1 MTDPAKSR
9 SAREMFKR
17 SGNDYQMPF
26 NDVLNVVLAK
36 DAHEGPMA
44 TLPKREYD
52 EAWAQTLADSIEANG
67 FDDDAWPTF
76 VFWHEKLYAYAGN
89 HRTGALQMLA
99 AKGFDKIPNVKFT
112 ILDLKTRSPEDHW
125 VSLWNSNRQKN
136 LGVPDQ
142 AHVVA
147 EMMKFS
153 KDKAYVAK
161 RLAITVQTVDNML
174 EYQNL
179 LPSEVKQMVI
189 EEKVSASTALSAFR
203 EEGRDGESAK
213 KRLAEAFETAI
224 AEQAAKVAAKKVKKG
239 DEGKKAK
246 VTEKHL
252 KATRK
257 IVAIPDEYASLL
269 PPAPGNME
277 DMLNHFRDLTELSA
291 RALKVLKHV
300 AEDGVNQTISD
311 EADEVAFELESVLEY
326 GARKGYAKSEGP
338 IVETAAE

>member
-1 MTDPAKSR
+1 MDATNTKFR
-9 SAREMFKR
+9 SAREMYAR
-17 SGNDYQMPF
+17 SGNHYTMPF
-26 NDVLNVVLAK
+26 ADILNVILAK
-36 DAHEGPMA
+36 DATEGPMSE
-44 TLPKREYD
+44 LPKREYD
-52 EAWAQTLADSIEANG
+52 ETWAQTLADSIEANG

-76 VFWHEKLYAYAGN
+76 VFWQEKLYAYAGN
-89 HRTGALQMLA
+89 HRTGGLQILA
-99 AKGFDKIPNVKFT
+99 RKGFDKIPKIKFS
-112 ILDLKTRSPEDHW
+112 ILDLKTKSPEDHW

-179 LPSEVKQMVI
+179 LPEEIKEMVK
-189 EEKVSASTALSAFR
+189 EEKVSASTALATFR
-203 EEGRDGESAK
+203 EEDRDSEAAK
-213 KRLAEAFETAI
+213 KRLADAFETAI

-239 DEGKKAK
+239 EEGKKVK

-257 IVAIPDEYASLL
+257 TVSIPDEYASLL
-269 PPAPGNME
+269 PNNGHNVE
-277 DMLNHFRDLTELSA
+277 DLLSHLRDLAEVAA
-291 RALKVLKHV
+291 RALKVLKTE
-300 AEDGVNQTISD
+300 ASNGNMA
-311 EADEVAFELESVLEY
+311 ADEGAFEW
-326 GARKGYAKSEGP
+326 
-338 IVETAAE
+338 

>member
-1 MTDPAKSR
+1 MEASTNKFR
-9 SAREMFKR
+9 SARDMFKR
-17 SGNDYQMPF
+17 SGNHYTMPF
-26 NDVLNVVLAK
+26 ADIVNVILAK

-52 EAWAQTLADSIEANG
+52 VTWAQTLADSIEANG

-76 VFWHEKLYAYAGN
+76 VFHHEKLYAYSGN
-89 HRTGALQMLA
+89 HRTGALQILA
-99 AKGFDKIPNVKFT
+99 VKGFDKMPVVKFS
-112 ILDLKTRSPEDHW
+112 ILDMKTMSPEDHW
-125 VSLWNSNRQKN
+125 VHLWNANRQKN

-142 AHVVA
+142 AIVVA

-179 LPSEVKQMVI
+179 LPSEIKEMVQK
-189 EEKVSASTALSAFR
+189 EEVSASTALATFR
-203 EEGRDGESAK
+203 EEGRDGEAAK
-213 KRLAEAFETAI
+213 KRLADAFEAAI

-252 KATRK
+252 KASRTV
-257 IVAIPDEYASLL
+257 VAIPDEYASLL
-269 PPAPGNME
+269 PNGSDKME
-277 DMLNHFRDLTELSA
+277 EVVNHLRDLTELA
-291 RALKVLKHV
+291 QRALKVLKTE
-300 AEDGVNQTISD
+300 ADKGNKD
-311 EADEVAFELESVLEY
+311 ADEVAFELESSLEY
-326 GARKGYAKSEGP
+326 GNRKGYTKAD
-338 IVETAAE
+338 ETAEAAE